1 MEKPT
6 IAQTVLLDDITA
18 TTHVRILG
26 LRLLQLKFTRL
37 SHLNEGAF
45 FLLLLLLLL
54 LTHAFCD
61 LVCNDQNVSISY
73 LFCEI
78 RKF

>member
-6 IAQTVLLDDITA
+6 IAQTALLDDITA
-18 TTHVRILG
+18 TTHVRISG

-45 FLLLLLLLL
+45 FFFLLLFL
-54 LTHAFCD
+54 LTRSFCD

-78 RKF
+78 RKL

>member
-6 IAQTVLLDDITA
+6 IAQTALLDDITA

-45 FLLLLLLLL
+45 FFFLLLR
-54 LTHAFCD
+54 LTHALCD

-73 LFCEI
+73 LFYEI